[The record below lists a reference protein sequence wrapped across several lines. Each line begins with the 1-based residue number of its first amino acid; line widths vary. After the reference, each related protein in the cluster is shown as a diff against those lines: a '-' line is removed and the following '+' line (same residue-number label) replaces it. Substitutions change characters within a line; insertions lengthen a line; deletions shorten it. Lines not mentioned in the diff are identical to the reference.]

1 MISQVSYRFKYRP
14 TLKDVERNRRAFIA
28 GRPTDATVDA
38 IAWTS
43 EPVSQEEIRRH
54 LRKGKHGAAGIVKL
68 YGRPDQTL
76 HDVDEDRHLA
86 LRVIARFC
94 WHTWKMSVKPVW
106 VREDRT
112 ARGWH
117 MIVRWNRS
125 FTPLEIIALQAVFG
139 SDRQREAYNLTRYFS
154 GLTAN
159 RRWNLLFEFK
169 L

>member
-1 MISQVSYRFKYRP
+1 
-14 TLKDVERNRRAFIA
+14 
-28 GRPTDATVDA
+28 
-38 IAWTS
+38 
-43 EPVSQEEIRRH
+43 
-54 LRKGKHGAAGIVKL
+54 VKL
-68 YGRPDQTL
+68 YGRADWTL
-76 HDVDEDRHLA
+76 HDVDEDRHLP

-94 WHTWKMSVKPVW
+94 WHTWKMRVKPLW

-117 MIVRWNRS
+117 MIVAWNRNFS
-125 FTPLEIIALQAVFG
+125 PLEIIALQTVFG

-159 RRWNLLFEFK
+159 RRWNLLFEVK